1 MVKHFTNDK
10 DLKFLYDCPNDR
22 LKSLVDVIIYDAKD
36 GKLRYTEG
44 LSHAKTFR
52 ENYPNNIKAMLPEV
66 IDELQRF
73 GGNTLRNIFRGH
85 GVSYRE
91 ILENVCKKQKVS
103 FNKGISTELL
113 ERYLLQKILL
123 TSVDKMTEEDVEHLS
138 GSKTMTKEML
148 MNNIGVFHAG
158 DPLII
163 KMVTTAVL
171 NIASKQGFKMLGL
184 WASRFAGS
192 KVFSILTGPIGW
204 SITAAWTAYDIA
216 GPAYRVMIP
225 VTIMIA
231 YLRMISSKTDE
242 ELDQL
247 LK

>member
-1 MVKHFTNDK
+1 MENSLTNDK
-10 DLKFLYDCPNDR
+10 DLQFLYNCSNDR
-22 LKSLVDVIIYDAKD
+22 LKSLVDAIIYDSKD

-44 LSHAKTFR
+44 LSTTKTFK

-73 GGNTLRNIFRGH
+73 GGNTIRNIFRGH

-91 ILENVCKKQKVS
+91 ILENVCKKQKVN
-103 FNKGISTELL
+103 FNKGLSTELL
-113 ERYLLQKILL
+113 ERYLLQTILL

-138 GSKTMTKEML
+138 DSKTMTKEML
-148 MNNIGVFHAG
+148 MNNIGVFHVG

-184 WASRFAGS
+184 WVGRFAGS
-192 KVFSILTGPIGW
+192 RVFGILTGPIGW

-216 GPAYRVMIP
+216 GPAYRVIIP
-225 VTIMIA
+225 ATIMIA
-231 YLRMISSKTDE
+231 YLRMISSTTDE